1 METTNK
7 IITLASFVYVDKID
21 SFKRYL
27 KKRFSIDE
35 KNIYLY
41 SYEEKNK
48 KIITYRVSLKNETKV
63 DLSTIIPPTIIV
75 HKKGECFY
83 TINALN
89 KLIEFLNNMES
100 GNINHLE
107 YKINWDD
114 YQNKIII
121 VKNEE
126 LKIIDIIKDFS

>member
-1 METTNK
+1 
-7 IITLASFVYVDKID
+7 
-21 SFKRYL
+21 
-27 KKRFSIDE
+27 
-35 KNIYLY
+35 
-41 SYEEKNK
+41 
-48 KIITYRVSLKNETKV
+48 
-63 DLSTIIPPTIIV
+63 
-75 HKKGECFY
+75 
-83 TINALN
+83 
-89 KLIEFLNNMES
+89 MES